1 MAHARKTKSGKW
13 ELTLR
18 HPLLPG
24 GRKYFTFDTEEEA
37 NSYAQQWRLMK
48 AAGISPPPELLAPL
62 EKRSLSVG
70 YAVRKWAGS
79 GQAAPTQQSPLGS
92 LISEVGDV
100 KLSDMSYTWLTGYI
114 RDLKVKNNLSPGTIR
129 HRIQALSRSIDEYL
143 RHNPDS
149 NVMNPCKLLP
159 KGYSTYS
166 EQDAQ
171 LAIAAGKAPKISV
184 VRDRRLCDGE
194 EQKIIDVLSG
204 RLPENRE
211 RNLELK
217 GGEALMTLFV
227 LIVNTGLRLK
237 EAYTLTRGQIDLE
250 SKIIRAQ
257 CSKQW
262 RGRVSFRDVPM
273 VPAVYR
279 ALEKHLL
286 NNPMLSGA
294 YLFPFIEED
303 GARDL
308 KIVSQRLSSR
318 FLKVFDYAGCE
329 GLHEHDLR
337 HEATCRWL
345 EMRDRTGNWL
355 FRLEEVN
362 KIMGWAPGSSMAQ
375 RYASFRGTDMANK
388 IWAMH
393 NEEAAAP
400 DGGEASPQAA

>member
-18 HPLLPG
+18 HPSLPG
-24 GRKYFTFDTEEEA
+24 GRRYFTFDTEAEA
-37 NSYAQQWRLMK
+37 NSYADQWRLMK
-48 AAGISPPPELLAPL
+48 AAGISPPQELLIPV
-62 EKRSLSVG
+62 EKRSVSIG
-70 YAVRKWAGS
+70 YVVRKWAGS
-79 GQAAPTQQSPLGS
+79 GQAAPSQQSPLGS
-92 LISEVGDV
+92 LIGEVGNV
-100 KLSDMSYTWLTGYI
+100 RLSDASYTWLTGYI

-129 HRIQALSRSIDEYL
+129 HRVQALSRSIDEYL
-143 RHNPDS
+143 RHNPES
-149 NVMNPCKLLP
+149 NIKNPCKLLP

-166 EQDAQ
+166 EQDA
-171 LAIAAGKAPKISV
+171 LMAIAAGKIPKASV
-184 VRDRRLCDGE
+184 IRDRRLHEGE
-194 EQKIIDVLSG
+194 EQKIIDVLTG
-204 RLPENRE
+204 RLPDDRE
-211 RNLELK
+211 RDLQLK
-217 GGEALMTLFV
+217 GGDALLTLFI

-237 EAYTLTRGQIDLE
+237 EAYTLTRGQIDFE

-262 RGRVSFRDVPM
+262 RGRVAFREVPM
-273 VPAVYR
+273 LPIVYR
-279 ALEKHLL
+279 ALDKHLL
-286 NNPMLSGA
+286 SNPMLAGA
-294 YLFPFIEED
+294 YVFPFVEED

-308 KIVSQRLSSR
+308 KVVSQRLSSR
-318 FLKVFDYAGCE
+318 FLKVFDYAGCG

-375 RYASFRGTDMANK
+375 RYASFRGTDMAQK

-393 NEEAAAP
+393 AEEEAQQS
-400 DGGEASPQAA
+400 GGEVSKQVA